1 MRILVPSTHS
11 CSRVDSALESPMH
24 ARTHT
29 HADSL
34 SVGGSCCTRRRCMAA
49 ASTAAA
55 AAFPARLLCQE
66 LLVSLEHAIEK
77 RGIVHRPIG
86 DNINYNE

>member
-1 MRILVPSTHS
+1 
-11 CSRVDSALESPMH
+11 
-24 ARTHT
+24 
-29 HADSL
+29 
-34 SVGGSCCTRRRCMAA
+34 MAA